1 MKIFELKTE
10 NKKLIIGLA
19 IAASLCGSVGIYYVY
34 QVYQS
39 TKPSPPQPKNPYN
52 YTESELISLIRV
64 SGDRC
69 KEPAIVT
76 PTAIPNGRNYLVAC
90 YANTG
95 TYEIAITE
103 GSQPIIKK
111 LKFN

>member
-1 MKIFELKTE
+1 VKIFELKTE

-19 IAASLCGSVGIYYVY
+19 IAASLCGGIGLYYVY
-34 QVYQS
+34 QVYQA
-39 TKPSPPQPKNPYN
+39 TRPAPPQPKTPYN
-52 YTESELISLIRV
+52 YTEPELIGLIR
-64 SGDRC
+64 GTGNRC

-76 PTAIPNGRNYLVAC
+76 PTAIPNGRNYLIAC
-90 YANTG
+90 YATTG